1 MCLTLEHVTLLNSI
15 LAVKGLILYRDH
27 STLSYGTLSF
37 AEKVVVSG
45 VETAAP
51 FLSILS
57 LSSCRLNL
65 SNATLALVFLI
76 KTCLTKPLDIDF
88 SLFVLPLKQSPLTF
102 LSSISRQ
109 TVERT

>member
-1 MCLTLEHVTLLNSI
+1 MEHVTLLNSI

-27 STLSYGTLSF
+27 SPLSYGTLSF

-51 FLSILS
+51 FLSVLS
-57 LSSCRLNL
+57 LSTKFVQRNSGIGVFDQNVSHQAARYRLF
-65 SNATLALVFLI
+65 LVCTSF
-76 KTCLTKPLDIDF
+76 KTTAFDF
-88 SLFVLPLKQSPLTF
+88 Q